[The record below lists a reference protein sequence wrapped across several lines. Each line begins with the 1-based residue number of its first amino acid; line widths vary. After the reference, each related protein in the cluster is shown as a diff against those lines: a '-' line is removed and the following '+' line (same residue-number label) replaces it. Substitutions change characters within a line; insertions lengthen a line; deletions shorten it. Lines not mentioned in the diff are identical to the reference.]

1 MHLMTKRINSD
12 NLITALATQG
22 YAITDQAL
30 PLDLLTQLAQEA
42 LNLQKTGAMQRA
54 RTGKTPN
61 ASSINALRGDFTY
74 WLEENDT
81 RESNAARAYLEHM
94 QAVKLSIN
102 RALFLGLFE
111 FETQFTIYPAG
122 SSYSKHLDQ
131 FQQNKSQLNT
141 NGQRKVST
149 ILYLN
154 ENWQSQDGGQLR
166 LYLDNGVKNNS
177 YLDIEP
183 TVGKLVLFLS
193 EQFWHEVLPAQ
204 RDRIS
209 LTGWFSTRS

>member
-102 RALFLGLFE
+102 RALFLGLFD
-111 FETQFTIYPAG
+111 FETHFTIYPAG

-166 LYLDNGVKNNS
+166 LYLDNGVKSNS

>member
-102 RALFLGLFE
+102 RALFLGLFD
-111 FETQFTIYPAG
+111 FETHFTIYPAG

-141 NGQRKVST
+141 YGQRKVST

-166 LYLDNGVKNNS
+166 LYLDNGVKSNS